1 MGIAGSSMIAIKIN
15 NSYDGNTKRK
25 DNLFLS
31 SKHDGMGIGTQ
42 SVAHMAEKYNGVLN
56 FEHEGTV
63 FKASVLLSS
72 SDKYTIKREK
82 RAISPLFPF
91 YVTGRRAPLSAA
103 DRRMGIAPAV
113 QNIFTAAFKVLLAGD
128 FHITLHN
135 LLLHHNRHRIKIFLC
150 GVVKIINICHF
161 HHLTISICAK

>member
-72 SDKYTIKREK
+72 SDK
-82 RAISPLFPF
+82 
-91 YVTGRRAPLSAA
+91 
-103 DRRMGIAPAV
+103 
-113 QNIFTAAFKVLLAGD
+113 
-128 FHITLHN
+128 
-135 LLLHHNRHRIKIFLC
+135 
-150 GVVKIINICHF
+150 
-161 HHLTISICAK
+161 